1 MVRQTNSFCHIIIDI
16 VIKNEIGEA
25 IMKRRFLGMILL
37 VMLMGIPFSFAQQI
51 NNIIEPNDT
60 TLVNSA
66 ANISFPPPVYVVRD
80 TVDIRGT
87 ITLPTMRNYF
97 VEFRPL
103 VLDETTALPSEQ
115 RPWFPATLPM
125 LEPIIDD
132 VLGTWNTFT
141 APDGLYEIRLTI
153 NTNSGVPEY
162 VRVSPIRV
170 QNNIPPF
177 LEETL
182 AGATPTPIP
191 QNAPTRATLAATPT
205 AFSTGP
211 QVVALVD
218 ANVRSGDTTEYDR
231 IGFLFSGESAPII
244 GVSSFNTNWYYIQL
258 PSGRRGFIA
267 PSVVR
272 AEGDL
277 ENLPRI
283 NPPPPPTPIP
293 TNTPVP
299 TATTEATANLVVS
312 QVVLDPNPP
321 QCNETYTMYVTVKN
335 TGAGASTEGGTISIT
350 DARTADGTV
359 LESTLGAFPALDPD
373 GTFEGIIPVTVST
386 YHSEDHTLTIQIDST
401 SVIPETNEA
410 DNTFTIV
417 YNLEQAAC

>member
-1 MVRQTNSFCHIIIDI
+1 
-16 VIKNEIGEA
+16 
-25 IMKRRFLGMILL
+25 MKRRFLGILL
-37 VMLMGIPFSFAQQI
+37 LTLMAIPLALGQQI
-51 NNIIEPNDT
+51 NNIIEPNDD
-60 TLVNSA
+60 TLINSA
-66 ANISFPPPVYVVRD
+66 ANISFPPPVYVVRE

-103 VLDETTALPSEQ
+103 VIDETDALPSDQ

-125 LEPIIDD
+125 TTPIIDD

-153 NTNSGVPEY
+153 NTTSGVPEY

-170 QNNIPPF
+170 ENNIPPF
-177 LEETL
+177 LEEVL
-182 AGATPTPIP
+182 AGATTTPSALTPIG
-191 QNAPTRATLAATPT
+191 RATLAATPT

-218 ANVRSGDTTEYDR
+218 SNVRSGDTTEYDR
-231 IGFLFSGESAPII
+231 VGFLFSGESAPII

-258 PSGRRGFIA
+258 DSGRRGFIA

-277 ENLPRI
+277 ASLPRI

-293 TNTPVP
+293 TNTPTP
-299 TATTEATANLVVS
+299 TATPETSANLVVS
-312 QVVLDPNPP
+312 KVTLNPNPP
-321 QCNETYTMYVTVKN
+321 QCNETFTIFVTVKN
-335 TGAGASTEGGTISIT
+335 TGSGASSVGGSISVT
-350 DARTADGTV
+350 DSRTADGTV
-359 LESTLGAFPALDPD
+359 IESTLGAFPALDPD
-373 GTFEGIIPVTVST
+373 GTFEGIIPITVDT
-386 YHSEDHTLTIQIDST
+386 YYNEDHTLTIRIDST
-401 SVIPETNEA
+401 GVVPETNEA

-417 YNLEQAAC
+417 YELGQADC

>member
-1 MVRQTNSFCHIIIDI
+1 
-16 VIKNEIGEA
+16 
-25 IMKRRFLGMILL
+25 MKRHFLGMVLL
-37 VMLMGIPFSFAQQI
+37 VLLMGVPLALGQQI
-51 NNIIEPNDT
+51 INIIEPDDN
-60 TLVNSA
+60 TLVNAA
-66 ANISFPPPVYVVRD
+66 ANISFPLPVYVVRD

-103 VLDETTALPSEQ
+103 VIDETDALPSEQ

-125 LEPIIDD
+125 TQPIIDD

-153 NTNSGVPEY
+153 NTTSGVPEY
-162 VRVSPIRV
+162 IRVSPIRV

-177 LEETL
+177 LEEIL
-182 AGATPTPIP
+182 AGATATPIV
-191 QNAPTRATLAATPT
+191 QVAPSRATLAATPT

-218 ANVRSGDTTEYDR
+218 SNVRTGDTTEYDR
-231 IGFLFSGESAPII
+231 IGFLFSGETAPII
-244 GVSSFNTNWYYIQL
+244 GISSFNTNWYYIQL
-258 PSGRRGFIA
+258 PSGRRGFVA

-272 AEGDL
+272 SEGDL
-277 ENLPRI
+277 TSLPRI

-299 TATTEATANLVVS
+299 TATPETTANLIVS
-312 QVVLDPNPP
+312 KVTLDPNPP
-321 QCNETYTMYVTVKN
+321 KCNKTYTIYVTVKN
-335 TGAGASTEGGTISIT
+335 TGSGASSVGGTISVT

-359 LESTLGAFPALDPD
+359 VESTVGAFPALNPD
-373 GTFEGIIPVTVST
+373 ATFEGIIPITVDT
-386 YHSEDHTLTIQIDST
+386 YYNEDHTLTIRIDST
-401 SVIPETNEA
+401 SVVPETNEA

-417 YNLEQAAC
+417 YKLAQANC